1 MLKSEQLDLMM
12 VQTKIHNMQKVE
24 SKKLEAKL
32 LDHSFIVRADES
44 STDRFS
50 YQNNSGDEELT
61 PSKVVS
67 QFTNYG
73 PPKPP

>member
-32 LDHSFIVRADES
+32 LDHSFVVGADES
-44 STDRFS
+44 SADRYS
-50 YQNNSGDEELT
+50 LQDISGDEELT
-61 PSKVVS
+61 PTKVVS
-67 QFTNYG
+67 
-73 PPKPP
+73 

>member
-32 LDHSFIVRADES
+32 LDHSFVVRADES
-44 STDRFS
+44 SADRYS
-50 YQNNSGDEELT
+50 LQDISGDEELT
-61 PSKVVS
+61 STKVVS
-67 QFTNYG
+67 
-73 PPKPP
+73 

>member
-32 LDHSFIVRADES
+32 LDHSFVVRADES
-44 STDRFS
+44 SADRYS
-50 YQNNSGDEELT
+50 LQDISGDEELT
-61 PSKVVS
+61 PTKMVS
-67 QFTNYG
+67 
-73 PPKPP
+73 